1 MTHPLYFEDDY
12 GHHVYTAGGKVLTD
26 IKSVMIN
33 GALCKVTSRLVEET
47 VFEMGH
53 RNTFKTKRYFVKYG
67 GVTTGLDE
75 FVWFDPDD
83 EWFEDEGEAEYEV
96 LAVEVD

>member
-1 MTHPLYFEDDY
+1 MTHPIYFEDEY
-12 GHHVYTAGGKVLTD
+12 GHHVYTSNGKVLTD

-33 GALCKVTSRLVEET
+33 GVLCDVTGRSVEVT
-47 VFEMGH
+47 VMEMGH
-53 RNTFKTKRYFVKYG
+53 RNTFKTKRYFVNYG
-67 GVTTGLDE
+67 GVTAGLDE

-96 LAVEVD
+96 LAVEVE

>member
-1 MTHPLYFEDDY
+1 
-12 GHHVYTAGGKVLTD
+12 
-26 IKSVMIN
+26 
-33 GALCKVTSRLVEET
+33 
-47 VFEMGH
+47 
-53 RNTFKTKRYFVKYG
+53 
-67 GVTTGLDE
+67 VTTGLDE